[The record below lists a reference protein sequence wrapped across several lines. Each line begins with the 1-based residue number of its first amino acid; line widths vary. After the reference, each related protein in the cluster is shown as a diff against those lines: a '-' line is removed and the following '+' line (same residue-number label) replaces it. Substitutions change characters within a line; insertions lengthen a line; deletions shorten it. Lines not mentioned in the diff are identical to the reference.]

1 MVIKGIET
9 KETDPPSPDLAIPK
23 RIIAGITVRQ
33 NIKLISKTIAFKN
46 NRDKFR
52 YWRIYII
59 VILIAIVCTI
69 YRSATISKCKLFKT
83 CRCYIYT
90 IFLLVPISMQLLVLR
105 FYRYPIYLKD
115 EN

>member
-1 MVIKGIET
+1 MVIKGIEI

-69 YRSATISKCKLFKT
+69 
-83 CRCYIYT
+83 
-90 IFLLVPISMQLLVLR
+90 
-105 FYRYPIYLKD
+105 
-115 EN
+115 